1 MANDDKTREEMAG
14 GAGQWF
20 FFEPMNPP
28 LYSRRHFIPC
38 RSCQPPKLF
47 VPMPLSD
54 VPNQ

>member
-1 MANDDKTREEMAG
+1 MTIRPAKNGRRG
-14 GAGQWF
+14 GSVV

-54 VPNQ
+54 VPNR

>member
-14 GAGQWF
+14 GAGQVV

-54 VPNQ
+54 VPNR